1 MKKLLALVL
10 ALVMSMSLV
19 TISNAAFKDADKI
32 DYKEAVDVMN
42 AVGVFIG
49 DEKGNFN
56 AKENLTREQAAKI
69 IAYLELGE
77 KAADALVGSATFTD
91 VAATRWSAGF
101 VSYCAQAGV
110 VSGNGDG
117 TFAPAGQLTA
127 LQFGKMLLVEIG
139 YDAKAAGMVGTDWAI
154 NTSKLMAT
162 TGLMNGIDGSVNQVL
177 SREKAAQMTLN
188 ALKTPTV
195 EYATKGSNITVN
207 GAEIN
212 FGASVPTYVTNT
224 VAKEQTISKDT
235 LTNSKEYTIEL
246 GEKLYKKL
254 VLSDTTDAFG
264 RPTRTWT
271 FENKK
276 VGEYVKDAGL
286 EYTAAVEYK
295 AIYADLA
302 LSSAAKI
309 NEYYVDGKEITPAV
323 GHTTISKSDKTEFG
337 ANGVLTQVWYD
348 DDNNTVIVTEINT
361 YVGTVN
367 AITKAT
373 SSADRFVTV
382 ASKDTFVSLNTKFE
396 TEDFAI
402 DDLVSFTAAWNAS
415 TRLYEIQAVK
425 TLEKSLTGTL
435 TQYTGKTYTSSKWDG
450 QSNFSVDGTKY
461 KYSANAYIDSSN
473 NAMNDFSVGK
483 SDLNVYLDAYG
494 YALYVEGVETEINYA
509 VVIGIGNVNPYGSET
524 NGATLLLPDGTK
536 KEVKYDVDKSRGLTT
551 DNKADEPKGDLVTYT
566 VDSNDVYTLTLA
578 DGTKF
583 GNIGSTATT
592 GKYNDSVN
600 FLGKTGSTANFKFEN
615 GKSSVVINGTSP
627 AYTTDKT
634 LFFVAMLDGAKVDSY
649 SVYTGFENMPNT
661 DPEEGIKAVA
671 YDTNSKY
678 TSQIDAIYMVVDS
691 LGGIS
696 DVDTYLIKVKNASVM
711 TEKINGVVVSYYEL
725 PAIVDG
731 EVTTARIQ
739 GTTFDA
745 IAKDVNGGVA
755 ISNADSEGVYA
766 IKNISKDAKT
776 EIITNASTATGIL
789 TGTGTQADRRSVLGI
804 GTTKASASYYAYTK
818 DTTVFYVASDY
829 KSVSASQITSVGT
842 DANDEVYFTI
852 DDNKKTLKEVVI
864 VSRDDSYTPV
874 TSEYSFDTPA
884 VDTEATSKIKMTGA
898 FKRTVN
904 GVTSNYDASNVVVTY
919 TVQTWNDANGQWNN
933 PVTYTSA
940 KISTLPAGSAFAV
953 QQLPVPSGKA
963 VLVSATVTCDVG
975 TWNIAEAVITLA

>member
-42 AVGVFIG
+42 AVGVFVG

-56 AKENLTREQAAKI
+56 AKDNLTREQAAKI

-162 TGLMNGIDGSVNQVL
+162 TGLMDGIDGSVNQVL

-224 VAKEQTISKDT
+224 VAKEQTISKDK
-235 LTNSKEYTIEL
+235 LTNSGEYTIEL

-276 VGEYVKDAGL
+276 VGEYVKDADL

-884 VDTEATSKIKMTGA
+884 VDTEATSKIKMTGT

>member
-1 MKKLLALVL
+1 
-10 ALVMSMSLV
+10 MSMSLV

-56 AKENLTREQAAKI
+56 AKDNLTREQAAKI

-276 VGEYVKDAGL
+276 VGEYVKDADL

-302 LSSAAKI
+302 LSNAAKI
-309 NEYYVDGKEITPAV
+309 DEYYIDGKEITPAV
-323 GHTTISKSDKTEFG
+323 GHTTISKSDKKEFG

-583 GNIGSTATT
+583 GNIDSTATT
-592 GKYNDSVN
+592 GKYNDSVD

-884 VDTEATSKIKMTGA
+884 VDTEATSKIKMTGT

-940 KISTLPAGSAFAV
+940 KISTLTAGSAFAV

>member
-56 AKENLTREQAAKI
+56 AKDNLTREQAAKI

-276 VGEYVKDAGL
+276 VGEYVKDADL

-302 LSSAAKI
+302 LSNAAKI
-309 NEYYVDGKEITPAV
+309 DEYYIDGKEITPAV
-323 GHTTISKSDKTEFG
+323 GHTTISKSDKKEFG

-852 DDNKKTLKEVVI
+852 DDNKNTLKEVVI

-884 VDTEATSKIKMTGA
+884 VDTEATSKIKMTGT

-940 KISTLPAGSAFAV
+940 KISTLTAGSAFAV

>member
-1 MKKLLALVL
+1 MA
-10 ALVMSMSLV
+10 
-19 TISNAAFKDADKI
+19 
-32 DYKEAVDVMN
+32 E
-42 AVGVFIG
+42 
-49 DEKGNFN
+49 
-56 AKENLTREQAAKI
+56 
-69 IAYLELGE
+69 
-77 KAADALVGSATFTD
+77 
-91 VAATRWSAGF
+91 
-101 VSYCAQAGV
+101 
-110 VSGNGDG
+110 
-117 TFAPAGQLTA
+117 
-127 LQFGKMLLVEIG
+127 FGKMLLVEIG

-276 VGEYVKDAGL
+276 VGEYVKDADL

-323 GHTTISKSDKTEFG
+323 GHTTISKSDKTEFD

-634 LFFVAMLDGAKVDSY
+634 LFFVAMLDGA
-649 SVYTGFENMPNT
+649 NC
-661 DPEEGIKAVA
+661 
-671 YDTNSKY
+671 
-678 TSQIDAIYMVVDS
+678 
-691 LGGIS
+691 
-696 DVDTYLIKVKNASVM
+696 
-711 TEKINGVVVSYYEL
+711 
-725 PAIVDG
+725 
-731 EVTTARIQ
+731 Q
-739 GTTFDA
+739 G
-745 IAKDVNGGVA
+745 
-755 ISNADSEGVYA
+755 
-766 IKNISKDAKT
+766 
-776 EIITNASTATGIL
+776 
-789 TGTGTQADRRSVLGI
+789 
-804 GTTKASASYYAYTK
+804 
-818 DTTVFYVASDY
+818 
-829 KSVSASQITSVGT
+829 
-842 DANDEVYFTI
+842 
-852 DDNKKTLKEVVI
+852 
-864 VSRDDSYTPV
+864 
-874 TSEYSFDTPA
+874 
-884 VDTEATSKIKMTGA
+884 
-898 FKRTVN
+898 
-904 GVTSNYDASNVVVTY
+904 
-919 TVQTWNDANGQWNN
+919 
-933 PVTYTSA
+933 
-940 KISTLPAGSAFAV
+940 
-953 QQLPVPSGKA
+953 
-963 VLVSATVTCDVG
+963 
-975 TWNIAEAVITLA
+975 

>member
-56 AKENLTREQAAKI
+56 AKDNLTREQAAKI

-276 VGEYVKDAGL
+276 VGEYVKDADL

-302 LSSAAKI
+302 LSNAAKI
-309 NEYYVDGKEITPAV
+309 DEYYIDGKEITPAV
-323 GHTTISKSDKTEFG
+323 GHTTISKSDKKEFG

-884 VDTEATSKIKMTGA
+884 VDTEATSKIKMTGT

-919 TVQTWNDANGQWNN
+919 TVQTWNDAKGQWNN

-940 KISTLPAGSAFAV
+940 KISTLTAGSAFAV

>member
-19 TISNAAFKDADKI
+19 TISNAAFKDADRI

-56 AKENLTREQAAKI
+56 AKDNLTREQAAKI

>member
-56 AKENLTREQAAKI
+56 AKDNLTREQAAKI

-162 TGLMNGIDGSVNQVL
+162 TGLMDGIDGSVNQVL

-224 VAKEQTISKDT
+224 VAKEQTISKDK
-235 LTNSKEYTIEL
+235 LTNSGEYTIEL

-276 VGEYVKDAGL
+276 VGEYVKDADL

-551 DNKADEPKGDLVTYT
+551 GNKADEPKGDLVTYT

-884 VDTEATSKIKMTGA
+884 VDTEATSKIKMTGT

-904 GVTSNYDASNVVVTY
+904 GVTSNYDASNVVVIY

>member
-56 AKENLTREQAAKI
+56 AKDNLTREQAAKI

-276 VGEYVKDAGL
+276 VGEYVKDADL

-302 LSSAAKI
+302 LSNAAKI
-309 NEYYVDGKEITPAV
+309 DEYYIDGKEITPAV
-323 GHTTISKSDKTEFG
+323 GHTTISKSDKKEFG

-583 GNIGSTATT
+583 GNIASTATT
-592 GKYNDSVN
+592 GKYNDSVD

-634 LFFVAMLDGAKVDSY
+634 LFFVAMLDGTKVDSY

-852 DDNKKTLKEVVI
+852 NDNNKTLKEVVI

-884 VDTEATSKIKMTGA
+884 VDTEATSKIKMTGT

-940 KISTLPAGSAFAV
+940 KISTLTAGSAFAV

-975 TWNIAEAVITLA
+975 TWNIAEAVITLP

>member
-56 AKENLTREQAAKI
+56 AKDNLTREQAAKI

-276 VGEYVKDAGL
+276 VGEYVKDADL

-302 LSSAAKI
+302 LSNAAKI
-309 NEYYVDGKEITPAV
+309 DEYYIDGKEITPAV
-323 GHTTISKSDKTEFG
+323 GHTTISKSDKKEFG

-583 GNIGSTATT
+583 GNIASTATT
-592 GKYNDSVN
+592 GKYNDSVD

-884 VDTEATSKIKMTGA
+884 VGTEATSKIKMTGT

-940 KISTLPAGSAFAV
+940 KISTLTAGSAFAV

>member
-56 AKENLTREQAAKI
+56 AKDNLTREQAAKI

-276 VGEYVKDAGL
+276 VGEYVKDADL

-829 KSVSASQITSVGT
+829 KSVSASQITSVMRS
-842 DANDEVYFTI
+842 I
-852 DDNKKTLKEVVI
+852 
-864 VSRDDSYTPV
+864 SPS
-874 TSEYSFDTPA
+874 
-884 VDTEATSKIKMTGA
+884 MTT
-898 FKRTVN
+898 RR
-904 GVTSNYDASNVVVTY
+904 
-919 TVQTWNDANGQWNN
+919 
-933 PVTYTSA
+933 
-940 KISTLPAGSAFAV
+940 L
-953 QQLPVPSGKA
+953 
-963 VLVSATVTCDVG
+963 
-975 TWNIAEAVITLA
+975 